1 MAIDKTLQ
9 ERREEILQIAARCG
23 EAVCSGQDAVPQFRL
38 LRLGFRLLFR
48 GNTR

>member
-1 MAIDKTLQ
+1 MAIDKKLQ
-9 ERREEILQIAARCG
+9 ERREEILQIAPRYG

-38 LRLGFRLLFR
+38 LRRGFRLLFW